1 MVGATLCG
9 RPKDVVQLTNLG
21 NGIGEITMQDTATKN
36 GFSLALIEGLRAA
49 FKRVTQGDDYKV
61 VILTGYGNYFLSGG
75 TKDELM
81 QLVSGAD
88 SDTNAAAPV
97 LDLLHVIVDC
107 PIPVIAAMQGHG
119 IGAGFVLG
127 LHADLVLL
135 ARESIYTTNFLKYGF
150 TPGMGATLVVP
161 AKFGPFL
168 GAEMLYTARN
178 YRGGELAERGVT
190 CPVLPRAQV
199 VPAAREMAQAM
210 ADAPRTTLVKLKQM
224 LTANARAGFY
234 DQVAKEMSLLIATGN
249 QPEIAGRIEARFGQ

>member
-1 MVGATLCG
+1 
-9 RPKDVVQLTNLG
+9 
-21 NGIGEITMQDTATKN
+21 MQDTAAKN
-36 GFSLALIEGLRAA
+36 SFSPALIEGLNAA
-49 FKRVTQGDDYKV
+49 FQNVTQSEDYKV

-75 TKDELM
+75 TKDELR
-81 QLVSGAD
+81 QLISGT
-88 SDTNAAAPV
+88 DTDANAAAPV
-97 LDLLHVIVDC
+97 MNLLHLIIDC

-168 GAEMLYTARN
+168 GNEMLYTARN

-190 CPVLPRAQV
+190 CPVLPRAEV
-199 VPAAREMAQAM
+199 LPAAREMAQAI
-210 ADAPRTTLVKLKQM
+210 ADAPRATLVKLKQA
-224 LTANARAGFY
+224 LTANTHAGFY
-234 DQVAKEMSLLIATGN
+234 VQVAQEMSQLIATGQ

>member
-1 MVGATLCG
+1 M
-9 RPKDVVQLTNLG
+9 N
-21 NGIGEITMQDTATKN
+21 
-36 GFSLALIEGLRAA
+36 
-49 FKRVTQGDDYKV
+49 
-61 VILTGYGNYFLSGG
+61 TG
-75 TKDELM
+75 
-81 QLVSGAD
+81 
-88 SDTNAAAPV
+88 PV
-97 LDLLHVIVDC
+97 MDLLHLIVDC

-178 YRGGELAERGVT
+178 YRGGELAQRGIA
-190 CPVLPRAQV
+190 CPVLPREQV
-199 VPAAREMAQAM
+199 LPAAREMAQAM
-210 ADAPRTTLVKLKQM
+210 ADAPRATLVKLKQT

-234 DQVAKEMSLLIATGN
+234 DRVAQEMALLIATG
-249 QPEIAGRIEARFGQ
+249 QQREIAGRIESRYGQ